1 MKFPFSSRITTSL
14 VTRSTWTLKVG
25 FSGAGFSGVGV
36 CAGFAGAG
44 ACAER
49 AATKTTAATIEV
61 AAQKR
66 RVFFLITRNYT
77 SSVGGTGAFGAA
89 GPDGDSTIRWRFR
102 RPRRRRRRPAAGG
115 SLPGTG
121 AD

>member
-14 VTRSTWTLKVG
+14 VTRSTWTLKV
-25 FSGAGFSGVGV
+25 GFSGVGV

-66 RVFFLITRNYT
+66 WVFFLITRNYT

-89 GPDGDSTIRWRFR
+89 GPDGDSTVRWRFR
-102 RPRRRRRRPAAGG
+102 RPRRRRRRPPAGG

-121 AD
+121 ADT